1 MWSGFF
7 YVHLYKQKL
16 KRMLT
21 AYQHQLF
28 NDLISLNWEIDKGD
42 YNKTVKNAL
51 VEQYWKVKEELM
63 GDMGRDEYNN
73 YVNGM
78 RQMFAPAK
86 SN

>member
-1 MWSGFF
+1 M
-7 YVHLYKQKL
+7 
-16 KRMLT
+16 MT
-21 AYQHQLF
+21 DYQRQLF
-28 NDLISLNWEIDKGD
+28 SNLVSLNWEIDKGD
-42 YNKTVKNAL
+42 YNKTVKDAL

-78 RQMFAPAK
+78 RQMFTPAK

>member
-1 MWSGFF
+1 MF
-7 YVHLYKQKL
+7 YIHTIKL

-28 NDLISLNWEIDKGD
+28 SDLVNLNWEIDKGD
-42 YNKTVKNAL
+42 YNQVVKNAL

-78 RQMFAPAK
+78 RQMFAPA
-86 SN
+86 N

>member
-1 MWSGFF
+1 M
-7 YVHLYKQKL
+7 
-16 KRMLT
+16 T
-21 AYQHQLF
+21 DYQRQLF
-28 NDLISLNWEIDKGD
+28 SNLVSLNWEIDKGD
-42 YNKTVKNAL
+42 YNKTVKDAL

>member
-1 MWSGFF
+1 MTDYQRQLLS
-7 YVHLYKQKL
+7 KL
-16 KRMLT
+16 V
-21 AYQHQLF
+21 
-28 NDLISLNWEIDKGD
+28 NLNWEIDKGD
-42 YNKTVKNAL
+42 YNKTVKDAL